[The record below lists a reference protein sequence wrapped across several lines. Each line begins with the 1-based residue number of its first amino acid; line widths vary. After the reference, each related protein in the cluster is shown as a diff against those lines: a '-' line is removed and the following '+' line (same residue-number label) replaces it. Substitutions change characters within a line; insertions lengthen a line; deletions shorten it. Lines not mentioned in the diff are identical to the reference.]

1 MKEKFFGKQ
10 GLGGLMA
17 KGNLDVMVQ
26 ELNIENIQE
35 LPDDVAMLSIK
46 KVVELC

>member
-17 KGNLDVMVQ
+17 KGNLDSMKDGMIDK
-26 ELNIENIQE
+26 L
-35 LPDDVAMLSIK
+35 
-46 KVVELC
+46 KVGPLKVKDSDSVLM